1 MKQNLIAKNRKA
13 YHNYF
18 ILDTYEAGIVLK
30 GSEVKSLREGKVNLK
45 DSYISINNYISIAN
59 GIHIS
64 SYSHTG
70 FTGHDPYRPKL
81 ILLNKKEMNRLNQ
94 KVAEKGLT
102 LIPLKMYFKG
112 SWAKLEI
119 GLAKGK
125 KHYDKRESIK
135 KKELKRD
142 LDREMKNRK

>member
-1 MKQNLIAKNRKA
+1 MKHNLIAKNRKA

-81 ILLNKKEMNRLNQ
+81 ILLNKKEMIRLNQ

>member
-1 MKQNLIAKNRKA
+1 MKHNLIAKNRKA

-81 ILLNKKEMNRLNQ
+81 ILLNKKEMIRLNQ
-94 KVAEKGLT
+94 KVADT
-102 LIPLKMYFKG
+102 
-112 SWAKLEI
+112 
-119 GLAKGK
+119 
-125 KHYDKRESIK
+125 
-135 KKELKRD
+135 
-142 LDREMKNRK
+142 

>member
-1 MKQNLIAKNRKA
+1 MI
-13 YHNYF
+13 
-18 ILDTYEAGIVLK
+18 
-30 GSEVKSLREGKVNLK
+30 
-45 DSYISINNYISIAN
+45 
-59 GIHIS
+59 
-64 SYSHTG
+64 
-70 FTGHDPYRPKL
+70 
-81 ILLNKKEMNRLNQ
+81 RLNQ